1 MSTDK
6 SRYGATP
13 DQWAHF
19 SERLGLTEDLFPVVM
34 NPHKNVS
41 PKSKLNI
48 ANLGKVPSV
57 YNRAGEIVGI
67 PSWTTK
73 RTTPSQIGH
82 WAAQPDY
89 GICLRTHEVRAF
101 DIDVD
106 DPVHAQA
113 VQDFIEARLGK
124 QLPVRSRPGVG
135 RRALLFRLAGE
146 WGKRTLDVQG
156 GILEI
161 LLNGSQVVLAGQH
174 AKSQTH
180 YQWEDGLPESIPEI
194 SEAQF
199 KLLWAEMLEAIGT
212 GKHTIAGIGSSYDGE
227 DIERDDDVYDFLV
240 ENNWVVGEKS
250 NRSVPIRCPWE
261 DQHTTGETGDTS
273 TVWLMAGAKGFSSGN
288 FKCMHAHCEA
298 KNNSE
303 FFQAVGYND
312 FWVASDNSPAFPVLA
327 RHDKTNKAFATVNN
341 LKAAVMASTFL
352 GAEVR
357 LDAFKQ
363 SIMMMEA
370 ANERE
375 FEDTDYTTLQL
386 RLESDKHAFRF
397 SSISKEK
404 LRDVVAYV
412 AKEREYDSAQR
423 WLGSLKWDGVER
435 INSFLEDC
443 FGAES
448 SDYHSAISRYFW
460 TALAGRVIDPGVKAD
475 MVPVAV
481 GDQGAGK
488 SSTVAAI
495 VPFENAFIELDLG
508 LSDADVARLIRG
520 KLVVELSELK
530 GLQSRAAGHIKQAI
544 TRQYEEWIPKYKEMN
559 ARYPRRCVFFGTSN
573 EQEFLSD
580 ETGNRRW
587 LPFQV
592 GKCNPVFA
600 KSIRDQLWA
609 EAKVAYEI
617 QGVVWQQ
624 AERLAADKLDD
635 YFSFDTWFEELNN
648 YLSMSDDVKDFI
660 EFKIDG
666 SSSREILD
674 QIFDIPVKQQDQAD
688 KNRVARVMKKLGY
701 RNVSSRGKRFWRKD
715 R

>member
-34 NPHKNVS
+34 NPHKPVS
-41 PKSKLNI
+41 SKSTLS
-48 ANLGKVPSV
+48 AASLGKVPSV

-67 PSWTTK
+67 ASWTTK
-73 RTTPSQIGH
+73 QTTPVQIGH

-106 DPVHAQA
+106 DPVEAQA
-113 VQDFIEARLGK
+113 VHDFIESQL
-124 QLPVRSRPGVG
+124 QITLPVRSRPGIG

-156 GILEI
+156 GVLEI

-180 YQWEDGLPESIPEI
+180 YQWEDGLPETIPEI

-212 GKHTIAGIGSSYDGE
+212 GKNTVAGIGSSYEGE

-261 DQHTTGETGDTS
+261 DLHTTGETGDSS

-303 FFQAVGYND
+303 FFQAVGYDD
-312 FWVASDNSPAFPVLA
+312 FWVASESASSFPVLA
-327 RHDKTNKAFATVNN
+327 RHDKSNKAFATVNN
-341 LKAAVMASTFL
+341 LKSAVMASTFL

-363 SIMMMEA
+363 TIMMMEA

-397 SSISKEK
+397 SPISKEK

-423 WLGSLKWDGVER
+423 WLSALTWDGIER
-435 INSFLEDC
+435 INTFLEDC
-443 FGAES
+443 FGAEPS
-448 SDYHSAISRYFW
+448 AYHSAIGRYFW
-460 TALAGRVIDPGVKAD
+460 TALAGRVLDPGVKAD

-495 VPFENAFIELDLG
+495 VPFDNAFIELDLG

-530 GLQSRAAGHIKQAI
+530 GLQSRNAGHIKQAI

-573 EQEFLSD
+573 EQQFLSD

-592 GKCNPVFA
+592 GTCNPEYA

-617 QGVVWQQ
+617 QGVVWQP
-624 AERLAADKLDD
+624 AEQLAKGELDT
-635 YFSFDTWFEELNN
+635 YFSFDPWYEEMKKH
-648 YLSMSDDVKDFI
+648 LSLSDEDKDFMGIKTKDI
-660 EFKIDG
+660 E
-666 SSSREILD
+666 SSDVLNR
-674 QIFDIPVKQQDQAD
+674 IFHMPVYQQEPAD
-688 KNRVARVMKKLGY
+688 KNRLSRVMKKLGY
-701 RNVSSRGKRFWRKD
+701 RTVSTGGRRVWRKE
-715 R
+715 

>member
-19 SERLGLTEDLFPVVM
+19 SERLGLTEDLLPVVM
-34 NPHKNVS
+34 NPHKPVS
-41 PKSKLNI
+41 SNSKLS
-48 ANLGKVPSV
+48 AASLGKVPSV

-67 PSWTTK
+67 ASWTTK
-73 RTTPSQIGH
+73 QTTPVHIGH

-89 GICLRTHEVRAF
+89 GICIRTHKVRAF

-106 DPVHAQA
+106 DPVEAQA
-113 VQDFIEARLGK
+113 VHDFIESKLQTK
-124 QLPVRSRPGVG
+124 LPVRSRPGIG

-156 GILEI
+156 GVLEI

-180 YQWEDGLPESIPEI
+180 YQWEDGLPETIPEI

-212 GKHTIAGIGSSYDGE
+212 GKNTVAGIGSSYEGE
-227 DIERDDDVYDFLV
+227 DIERDDDVYDFLI

-261 DQHTTGETGDTS
+261 DQHTTGETGDSS

-288 FKCMHAHCEA
+288 FKCLHAHCQA

-303 FFQAVGYND
+303 FFQAVGYDD
-312 FWVASDNSPAFPVLA
+312 FGVTSDSSSSFPVLA
-327 RHDKTNKAFATVNN
+327 RHDKSKKAFATVNN

-363 SIMMMEA
+363 TIMMMEA

-397 SSISKEK
+397 SPISKEK

-423 WLGSLKWDGVER
+423 WLSALTWDGVER
-435 INSFLEDC
+435 INTFLVDC
-443 FGAES
+443 FGAEPS
-448 SDYHSAISRYFW
+448 AYHSAIGRYFW
-460 TALAGRVIDPGVKAD
+460 TALAGRVLDPGVKAD

-495 VPFENAFIELDLG
+495 VPFDNAFIELDLG

-530 GLQSRAAGHIKQAI
+530 GLQSRNAGHIKQAI

-573 EQEFLSD
+573 EQEFLTD

-592 GKCNPVFA
+592 GTCNPEYA

-609 EAKVAYEI
+609 EAKVVYEI
-617 QGVVWQQ
+617 QGVVWQA

-635 YFSFDTWFEELNN
+635 YFVHDLWQGEIEENLGRLSNLNRMSGDN
-648 YLSMSDDVKDFI
+648 EHDFTSESILS
-660 EFKIDG
+660 
-666 SSSREILD
+666 RILCVEKKH
-674 QIFDIPVKQQDQAD
+674 QTQTM
-688 KNRVARVMKKLGY
+688 KNRVARIMKKLGY
-701 RNVSSRGKRFWRKD
+701 RKMSSRGKRFWRKE
-715 R
+715 